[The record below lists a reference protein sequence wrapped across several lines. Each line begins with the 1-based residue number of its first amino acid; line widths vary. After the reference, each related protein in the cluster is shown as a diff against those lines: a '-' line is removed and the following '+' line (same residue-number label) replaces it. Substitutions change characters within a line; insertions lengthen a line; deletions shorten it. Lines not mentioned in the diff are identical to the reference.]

1 MIRPFFLVPL
11 AALGLSACDGETI
24 IECAPPPDVLASLQ
38 PSGGPARLS
47 QAAPVAVWV
56 SVVDS
61 VTGADLT
68 AGASGTFVTRTFADS
83 LRHDYPTL
91 LTAYGP
97 AGRYSVMVQH
107 PGYATWGT
115 DDVRVEPDECGLET
129 AQVVARLQRTGG
141 AE

>member
-1 MIRPFFLVPL
+1 MTRPLFLAPL
-11 AALGLSACDGETI
+11 AALALAACDEPI

-38 PSGGPARLS
+38 PAGPTRLS
-47 QAAPVAVWV
+47 EAAPVAVWV

-61 VTGADLT
+61 VTGADLA
-68 AGASGTFVTRTFADS
+68 AGASGTFVTGTFADS
-83 LRHDYPTL
+83 LRHHYPTL

-107 PGYATWGT
+107 PGYAPWGR
-115 DDVRVEPDECGLET
+115 DDVRVESDECGLQAAE
-129 AQVVARLQRTGG
+129 VVARLRRPEG